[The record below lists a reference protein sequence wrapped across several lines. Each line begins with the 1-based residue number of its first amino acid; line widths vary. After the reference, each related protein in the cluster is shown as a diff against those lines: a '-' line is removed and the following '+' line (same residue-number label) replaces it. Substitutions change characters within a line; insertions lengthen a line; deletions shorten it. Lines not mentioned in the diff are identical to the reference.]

1 MDAGTVISIRK
12 ASFRRG
18 GTVALADFALYLD
31 AGSTAALVGPNGSGK
46 SSLLHL
52 IAGLLSAASGKI
64 ETNAEC
70 VGYVLQ
76 HHVGDRWM
84 PLTVAEVVQMGCY
97 EGLLGRS
104 SRRSK
109 QGDREAIFDSMRRLR
124 VDDLATRQYSE
135 LSGGQRQRVLIA
147 QALAR
152 DPALLLLDEPLT
164 GLDAPSQDLI
174 VNLLGDL
181 NAAGTAVVLSTH
193 HLEECRHAST
203 VVLLAGRV
211 VAAGP
216 PDQILVPSV
225 LREAYGLR
233 VLETDEGGPVHL
245 VDEHGH
251 AHAH

>member
-1 MDAGTVISIRK
+1 
-12 ASFRRG
+12 
-18 GTVALADFALYLD
+18 
-31 AGSTAALVGPNGSGK
+31 
-46 SSLLHL
+46 
-52 IAGLLSAASGKI
+52 
-64 ETNAEC
+64 
-70 VGYVLQ
+70 
-76 HHVGDRWM
+76 M
-84 PLTVAEVVQMGCY
+84 PLTVVEVVQMGRY

-104 SRRSK
+104 FRR
-109 QGDREAIFDSMRRLR
+109 GIHRDRDAVVESMRRLR

-152 DPALLLLDEPLT
+152 DPSLLLLDEPLT

-216 PDQILVPSV
+216 PDQILVPAV

-251 AHAH
+251 DCAY